1 MTWQER
7 LSEGTRVLEEAQIED
22 ASLDAW
28 YLLEHVTGM
37 SRAGFILHGSEE
49 EQESQAEQYMDLIR
63 RRAAHTPL
71 QHLTGT
77 QQFMGIDFIVSEDV
91 LCPRQDTELLV
102 ERVLAR
108 EKESGLELLDVCTG
122 SGCIAIALE
131 RLGQDRFETVDA
143 VDLSPQALQIA
154 EHNCAVTGAQVH
166 LRQSDLLESVTGH
179 YDVIVSNPPYIAS
192 QEVDRLMPEVR
203 EHEPRMALD
212 GGADGLDLY
221 RRLAAGVP
229 GHLKPGG
236 RLYLEIGYD
245 QGQSVPGLL
254 LQAGFVRIGCHKD
267 LCGLDRVVE
276 AVWPGKEG

>member
-37 SRAGFILHGSEE
+37 SRAGFILHGTDM
-49 EQESQAEQYMDLIR
+49 EQEPQAVRYMELIC

-102 ERVLAR
+102 ERVLAC

-131 RLGQDRFETVDA
+131 RLGQNRFETVDA

-154 EHNCAVTGAQVH
+154 ERNCAATGAQVH
-166 LRQSDLLESVTGH
+166 LWQSDLLESVTGY

-212 GGADGLDLY
+212 GGTDGLDLY
-221 RRLAAGVP
+221 RRLAAEVP

-254 LQAGFVRIGCHKD
+254 LQAGFVRIVCHKD